1 MTSSLVDLSNSSDLK
16 NLAQQPDIIMLVS
29 CVLERLR
36 GAASATEPRTQ
47 RAIYEMGLSVMNPV
61 LRLLEVYKHESA
73 VIYLLLKFVVDW
85 VDGQLS
91 YLEAHETAVVINFC
105 MSLLQIYSSHNIG
118 KVNLFPYL
126 LLTSLF
132 RLSVIV

>member
-1 MTSSLVDLSNSSDLK
+1 MAHMTSSLVDLSNSSDLK

-61 LRLLEVYKHESA
+61 LRLLEVYKLRNKM
-73 VIYLLLKFVVDW
+73 VCKF
-85 VDGQLS
+85 
-91 YLEAHETAVVINFC
+91 Y
-105 MSLLQIYSSHNIG
+105 
-118 KVNLFPYL
+118 
-126 LLTSLF
+126 
-132 RLSVIV
+132 

>member
-1 MTSSLVDLSNSSDLK
+1 MRSSDASNQYVKDLMAHMTSSLVDLSNSSDLK

-61 LRLLEVYKHESA
+61 LRLLEVYKHEVLFKA
-73 VIYLLLKFVVDW
+73 
-85 VDGQLS
+85 
-91 YLEAHETAVVINFC
+91 
-105 MSLLQIYSSHNIG
+105 QI
-118 KVNLFPYL
+118 
-126 LLTSLF
+126 
-132 RLSVIV
+132 